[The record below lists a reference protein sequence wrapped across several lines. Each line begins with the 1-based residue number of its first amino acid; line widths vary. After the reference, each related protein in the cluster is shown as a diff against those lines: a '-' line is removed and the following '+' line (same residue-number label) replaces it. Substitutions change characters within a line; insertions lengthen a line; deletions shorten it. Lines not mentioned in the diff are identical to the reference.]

1 MNAVGERE
9 GTDQAVGYIR
19 LCESKS
25 RRSSSFALS
34 FPSAIVDPPTKLQ
47 ESDANK
53 TSHGPI
59 SVAEGAR
66 AAERR
71 GEASKQVGVG

>member
-1 MNAVGERE
+1 M
-9 GTDQAVGYIR
+9 
-19 LCESKS
+19 
-25 RRSSSFALS
+25 S
-34 FPSAIVDPPTKLQ
+34 FPSVIVDPPTKLQ

-66 AAERR
+66 AAEIR
-71 GEASKQVGVG
+71 GEASKQVGVD

>member
-1 MNAVGERE
+1 M
-9 GTDQAVGYIR
+9 
-19 LCESKS
+19 
-25 RRSSSFALS
+25 
-34 FPSAIVDPPTKLQ
+34 DPPTKLQ

-66 AAERR
+66 AAEIR
-71 GEASKQVGVG
+71 GEASKQVGVDQPATGAEDTSAWRASMCLPARFLLMCAVR